1 MYISA
6 YELKQFSLFRQ
17 TTHPFM
23 IELAVF
29 LLFGWVTC
37 LNFLWLIMLS
47 KFSRTYSSKQ
57 SEVVHFAIQPFFRL
71 DFEVLIFPTE
81 FQMEPLFDLMFA
93 TWGEQGFRLKFSRKK
108 QYFQTYPKHCHF
120 GSILN
125 ATLLSHDLFWP
136 VQINVKENVQSNLR
150 LITVRIMTES
160 HVLWIR
166 L

>member
-57 SEVVHFAIQPFFRL
+57 SEVVHFAI
-71 DFEVLIFPTE
+71 
-81 FQMEPLFDLMFA
+81 
-93 TWGEQGFRLKFSRKK
+93 
-108 QYFQTYPKHCHF
+108 
-120 GSILN
+120 
-125 ATLLSHDLFWP
+125 
-136 VQINVKENVQSNLR
+136 
-150 LITVRIMTES
+150 
-160 HVLWIR
+160 
-166 L
+166 

>member
-47 KFSRTYSSKQ
+47 KFTLKVLDKRT
-57 SEVVHFAIQPFFRL
+57 L
-71 DFEVLIFPTE
+71 
-81 FQMEPLFDLMFA
+81 
-93 TWGEQGFRLKFSRKK
+93 
-108 QYFQTYPKHCHF
+108 
-120 GSILN
+120 
-125 ATLLSHDLFWP
+125 
-136 VQINVKENVQSNLR
+136 VQLR
-150 LITVRIMTES
+150 NGTVM
-160 HVLWIR
+160 
-166 L
+166 